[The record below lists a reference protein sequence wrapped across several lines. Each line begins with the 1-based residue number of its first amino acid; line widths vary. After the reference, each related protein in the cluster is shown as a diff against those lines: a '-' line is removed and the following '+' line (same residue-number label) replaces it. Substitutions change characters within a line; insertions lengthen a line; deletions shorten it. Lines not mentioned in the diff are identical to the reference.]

1 MSGPLL
7 VAVMVHEI
15 VFPENAVAGPV
26 FVTARSLVM
35 TVSSVWLLSL
45 SGLGSVVVVFTV
57 AILVKMVPDAV
68 PGGMCPVRVK
78 VAVAPAAR
86 LRIEQVTVPPEP
98 AMGWLLQ
105 SNAGPLF
112 CMIETNV
119 IVPGNVSVS
128 ETLSPALG
136 PELLTVIE

>member
-1 MSGPLL
+1 MI
-7 VAVMVHEI
+7 VHEI
-15 VFPENAVAGPV
+15 VFPENAVSGPV

-35 TVSSVWLLSL
+35 TVTMVWLLSL
-45 SGLGSVVVVFTV
+45 SGFESLVVVDTL
-57 AILVKMVPDAV
+57 AILVKSVPEAV
-68 PGGMCPVRVK
+68 PGGRCPVRVN

-86 LRIEQVTVPPEP
+86 LRIEQVTVPPVPP
-98 AMGWLLQ
+98 AGWLLQ

-112 CMIETNV
+112 CVIETNV

-128 ETLSPALG
+128 ETLSPALN